1 MEKPFPAY
9 SGDKPYV
16 FVCYSHTDEDQVYAE
31 IRWLQHQGINV
42 WYDTTGI
49 GPGSEW
55 NDEIAKA
62 IKGANQ
68 FLYFLTPN
76 SVGSEH
82 CRRELNFA
90 QSENRKIAVVHLEET
105 DLPDGLRLS
114 LDNRQAILR
123 YRLSSQEYRNG
134 LIQSLDNTQAAPT
147 PRAPS
152 SQPLHDTNRHR
163 QTIIKIGAW
172 SLDVETGTLQYRNVL
187 RHLPPRNA
195 SVLQYLAEH
204 AGTTISIDRLLNE
217 LWPNPYSSDAAV
229 QKVISELRTALDDSL
244 KDPRYIQTL
253 PKRGYRLIATVDLS
267 TGAPVGAA
275 TPASDTDQT
284 GRKPRSSR
292 ARRMLWIS
300 IAVLV
305 VGFSGGGLFWTQRVS
320 EPPPSIAV
328 LPFENLSPNPD
339 DAYFAAGI
347 YEETLIQLAKIDDL
361 GLIGPTTMARYAT
374 NGKSISELGSE
385 LGVSAVMEGTVRYAN
400 DRVRLTVHLTD
411 TGTGRHLWSQ
421 AYERSPQDIF
431 AVQLDIAT
439 NITESLE
446 AEFKLDDRQ
455 SVAAIKTT
463 NLDAYS
469 AYVKGLALIRMFPP
483 RLPEA
488 LSSLQAAV
496 EADPEFA
503 DALGAL
509 AMVHVSFVTVDFMP
523 DASRESEIQHVETAA
538 TLAER
543 ALSINPNQ
551 GNAHLAL
558 SRTAFLKRRF
568 DEALDHAKVAYEVAP
583 NSATAVYGYA
593 RMLGILG
600 NVDAAI
606 PLFDRAMALDPMN
619 PNYPVIGSATMAR
632 SERFKEARRYHAK
645 LMELAPDSYVS
656 HFGAAWIEAWSGNL
670 DKAGPLIDEAR
681 TRMPTQISANELLN
695 FLQVYTLLDRRR
707 ETNELFQRVLSFED
721 LNDGHL
727 FRAYRIRGETD
738 TALDYLHS
746 MIDAGYPASNLSM
759 LSLSRHRSVFDSIR
773 HDPRFVEAFEKLDS
787 IDKAEYD

>member
-1 MEKPFPAY
+1 LEKPFPAY
-9 SGDKPYV
+9 SGDQPYV

-31 IRWLQHQGINV
+31 IRWLQDQGINV

-62 IKGANQ
+62 IKGANP
-68 FLYFLTPN
+68 FLYYLTPN

-90 QSENRKIAVVHLEET
+90 QSENRRIIVVHLEET

-114 LDNRQAILR
+114 LDNRQAILK
-123 YRLSSQEYRNG
+123 YRLSSQEYCNA
-134 LIQSLDNTQAAPT
+134 LIQSLDNAQAAPA

-152 SQPLHDTNRHR
+152 SQPLHDTNRHQ
-163 QTIIKIGAW
+163 QTIIKIGSW
-172 SLDVETGTLQYRNVL
+172 SLDVETGTLQSRDVL

-195 SVLQYLAEH
+195 AVLQYLAEH

-253 PKRGYRLIATVDLS
+253 PKRGYRLIATVDVS
-267 TGAPVGAA
+267 AEAPAGMAP
-275 TPASDTDQT
+275 PASDTDQS
-284 GRKPRSSR
+284 GHEPRSSK
-292 ARRMLWIS
+292 ARRKVWILM
-300 IAVLV
+300 AVLV
-305 VGFSGGGLFWTQRVS
+305 AGLIGGGFYWTS
-320 EPPPSIAV
+320 LETKPPPSIAV

-347 YEETLIQLAKIDDL
+347 YEETLNQLAKIDDL
-361 GLIGPTTMARYAT
+361 GLIGPTTMARYAA
-374 NGKSISELGSE
+374 NGESIPEIGSE
-385 LGVSAVMEGTVRYAN
+385 LGVSTVMEGTVRYAN
-400 DRVRLTVHLTD
+400 GRVRLTVHLTD
-411 TGTGRHLWSQ
+411 TDTGRHLWSQ
-421 AYERSPQDIF
+421 AYERSLQDIF
-431 AVQLDIAT
+431 AVQLEIAT
-439 NITESLE
+439 NITESMQ

-455 SVAAIKTT
+455 SVAAISTT
-463 NLDAYS
+463 HLGAYS
-469 AYVKGLALIRMFPP
+469 AYVKGLALIRTLPL

-509 AMVHVSFVTVDFMP
+509 AMVHVSFVEMDGIP
-523 DASRESEIQHVETAA
+523 DPSRESEIQHIEKAA
-538 TLAER
+538 TLADR
-543 ALSINPNQ
+543 ALSINPTQ
-551 GNAHLAL
+551 ANAHFAL

-568 DEALDHAKVAYEVAP
+568 DEALDHAKTAYEVAP
-583 NSATAVYGYA
+583 NSPIAVYGYA
-593 RMLGILG
+593 RMLGLIYD
-600 NVDAAI
+600 VDAAI

-619 PNYPVIGSATMAR
+619 VHYPLIGSATMTR
-632 SERFKEARRYHAK
+632 GEQFNDARRYAARV
-645 LMELAPDSYVS
+645 MELAPDNFIS
-656 HFGAAWIEAWSGNL
+656 HFAAAWIEAWSGNL
-670 DKAGPLIDEAR
+670 DKAGRLIDQAR
-681 TRMPTQISANELLN
+681 TRMPTQISADQLLN
-695 FLQVYTLLDRRR
+695 FLQVYALLGRQK
-707 ETNELFQRVLSFED
+707 ETNELFQRILSFEN

-727 FRAYRIRGETD
+727 FRAYRIRGETVN
-738 TALDYLHS
+738 ALDYLHA

-759 LSLSRHRSVFDSIR
+759 IVLSRHRSIFDSIR
-773 HDPRFVEAFEKLDS
+773 HHPRYVDALEKLSS
-787 IDKAEYD
+787 IDKTEYD